1 MDFVESLIGGDFLS
15 FLREI
20 MQHVITEIIAAASAA
35 PNWGEA
41 YATPQVQPCITSG
54 NDWPCHDPIVSTDG
68 PP

>member
-35 PNWGEA
+35 PNWGDA
-41 YATPQVQPCITSG
+41 YVTPQVQLFKISG
-54 NDWPCHDPIVSTDG
+54 ND
-68 PP
+68 